1 MINHLESQL
10 KALRH
15 IIDNLD
21 REKLSV
27 LLDEMVETVNRGNK
41 IITTALGKNV
51 PICEKFTG
59 TLLSL
64 GINAYFLH
72 TNSAVHGDLGV
83 VKRGDL
89 VLILTKSG
97 STEESVYLYDH
108 LLVKKA
114 SVWLMTYN
122 PEGELTK
129 RAEKKI
135 VLHLDHEGDKW
146 NLVPNN
152 SSIGYLFILQ
162 ALAMELA
169 ERLNVS
175 LEEFKENHPGGY
187 IGKVA
192 RGELK

>member
-89 VLILTKSG
+89 VLLLTKSG

-114 SVWLMTYN
+114 NVWLMTYN

-152 SSIGYLFILQ
+152 SSIGYLFVLQ

>member
-1 MINHLESQL
+1 VINHLESQL

-114 SVWLMTYN
+114 NVWLMTYN

>member
-114 SVWLMTYN
+114 NVWLMTYN

-152 SSIGYLFILQ
+152 SSIGYLFVLQ

>member
-1 MINHLESQL
+1 VINHLESQL

>member
-114 SVWLMTYN
+114 NVWLMTYN

>member
-1 MINHLESQL
+1 VINHLESQL

-114 SVWLMTYN
+114 NVWLMTYN

-152 SSIGYLFILQ
+152 SSIGYLFVLQ